1 MEQFFNE
8 VGASKRNHFWLDSII
23 LIVFIRLDQEQKNG
37 SRSNYLGATLL
48 PGDILNFQIGL
59 ENARYLR
66 LNTFIA
72 TILIM

>member
-1 MEQFFNE
+1 MCFCN
-8 VGASKRNHFWLDSII
+8 S
-23 LIVFIRLDQEQKNG
+23 LIVLTRFDQEQKNG
-37 SRSNYLGATLL
+37 SKCNKPGATLL
-48 PGDILNFQIGL
+48 LGDILNFQIGL